1 MTINAF
7 RAQDIRAAENVVFDN
22 TPPGALMLQAAHG
35 LGHAVL
41 RELKRRRPKSTKSP
55 SLAIGIGSRVERAK
69 IAGAKAILLV
79 GAGNNGGDVLHAGAL
94 LAGRGVQVVA
104 LRLASDI
111 HAAGWA
117 ALQRAGGTMR
127 DGTELAAEELREIF
141 STADVVIDGIVGIGA
156 QGPLRSPAAEVV
168 TALNDVRQDGERAA
182 AAGVGEG
189 PLVVAADIPSGI
201 AVDDGTVPGPAVQAD
216 VTVTFGAWKPGL
228 ALPPAVTYAGAVEQI
243 DLGLTEVLAQQ
254 GARPAVRRITRADVA
269 RLWPIPKRD
278 DHKYSRGVLG
288 VVAGSVAY
296 PGAAVL
302 TVAGAFEAGV
312 GMLRYLGPMRSRD
325 LVLAHRPEV
334 VAGGGKC
341 QAWVLGPGVAPDD
354 TDQTMSITRIIETC
368 ADDGTPCV
376 VDAGGLDFVPG
387 HVEQNIVLTPHAGE
401 LVRLLEERGEKIEI
415 HTVEADPGRWALR
428 AAELTGATVL
438 LKGNTTVVARPGGT
452 LITQVS
458 APSWLAT
465 AGAGDV
471 LSGMLGALLASS
483 ADAIAADSDVMAE
496 LAATASLVHAK
507 AAARASGGGPV
518 TALAVSNAVPAAVR
532 EILVESGTIS

>member
-1 MTINAF
+1 VTINAF
-7 RAQDIRAAENVVFDN
+7 RAQDIRAAENVVLDN

-41 RELKRRRPKSTKSP
+41 RELKRRRPKSTKNSG
-55 SLAIGIGSRVERAK
+55 LAIGIGSRVERAK
-69 IAGAKAILLV
+69 IAGARAILLV

-104 LRLASDI
+104 LRLAADI
-111 HAAGWA
+111 HAEGWA

-141 STADVVIDGIVGIGA
+141 HAADVVIDGIVGIGA

-168 TALNDVRQDGERAA
+168 TALNEVRQDGA
-182 AAGVGEG
+182 G

-228 ALPPAVTYAGAVEQI
+228 ALPPAVTYAGSVEQI
-243 DLGLTEVLAQQ
+243 DLGLTEVLAKQ
-254 GARPAVRRITRADVA
+254 GARPAVRRITREDVA

-387 HVEQNIVLTPHAGE
+387 HVEENIVLTPHAGE
-401 LVRLLEERGEKIEI
+401 LVRLLEERGEKVEI
-415 HTVEADPGRWALR
+415 HTVEEDPGRWALR

-532 EILVESGTIS
+532 EILVEPGTISS